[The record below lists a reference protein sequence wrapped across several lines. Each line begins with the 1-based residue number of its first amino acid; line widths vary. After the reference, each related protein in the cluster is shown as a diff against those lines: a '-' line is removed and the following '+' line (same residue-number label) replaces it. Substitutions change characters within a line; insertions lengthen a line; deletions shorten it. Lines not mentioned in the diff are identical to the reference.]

1 MKEDL
6 TYEYIIA
13 GMGCAGLSLAMQLK
27 ESGVAF
33 NRVLLLDK
41 DLKNKNDRTWCFW
54 TKKKT
59 NWFDAIVFKKWRHFS
74 FKSDGFEKRFDLE
87 PYAYVMVRGLDFYE
101 YCLTELKKDARFEF
115 ITDEILALKSE
126 SEWAV
131 LNTSTQSYKAQYVF
145 NSAFR
150 KLSVKKNQVNYVQHF
165 KGWLIESPEPVFD
178 EACTVFM
185 DFSPEQQNDCRFV
198 YVIPFSKTIALV
210 EYTGFSNRAI
220 STTAYN
226 EALDTYLTSNLKLAS
241 YKLLESEQG
250 EIPMTEGDFTNPYGD
265 RVINIGTAGGNSKP
279 STGYTFYFIQKH
291 TEAIIQQLKNG
302 SKQFK
307 MPVREKRFLIY
318 DKILL
323 DVLNKKTVPAKKVFT
338 ALFQKNDLQHLLA
351 FLNEESNI
359 KQDLKIMRS
368 VPIGAFA
375 ASAIRKL
382 I

>member
-1 MKEDL
+1 MFL
-6 TYEYIIA
+6 T
-13 GMGCAGLSLAMQLK
+13 
-27 ESGVAF
+27 V
-33 NRVLLLDK
+33 
-41 DLKNKNDRTWCFW
+41 
-54 TKKKT
+54 
-59 NWFDAIVFKKWRHFS
+59 
-74 FKSDGFEKRFDLE
+74 
-87 PYAYVMVRGLDFYE
+87 
-101 YCLTELKKDARFEF
+101 
-115 ITDEILALKSE
+115 
-126 SEWAV
+126 
-131 LNTSTQSYKAQYVF
+131 
-145 NSAFR
+145 
-150 KLSVKKNQVNYVQHF
+150 LSVKKNQVNYVQHF

-178 EACTVFM
+178 EACPVFM

-318 DKILL
+318 DNILL